1 MARHWHGPFAEWE
14 ERFRS
19 WIDDPNPQALLQT
32 AIFLDF
38 RRVYG
43 TLDLSALDAALGSA
57 RNNRTFIAAMAKAA
71 LNFHPPPSLLLRVK
85 SGAEVDL
92 KLHGVSPIVF
102 LARCYG
108 VEAGSLER
116 NTLERLRAAV
126 RGGLIGD
133 DSRETISEAY
143 RYLLGLRL
151 RAQLRMLASGKRAVN
166 VVRLPD
172 LSSVE
177 RSRLK
182 EAFRAIRDWQ
192 EKAAYHYRTELF

>member
-1 MARHWHGPFAEWE
+1 
-14 ERFRS
+14 
-19 WIDDPNPQALLQT
+19 
-32 AIFLDF
+32 
-38 RRVYG
+38 
-43 TLDLSALDAALGSA
+43 
-57 RNNRTFIAAMAKAA
+57 
-71 LNFHPPPSLLLRVK
+71 VK
-85 SGAEVDL
+85 SGSEVDL

-108 VEAGSLER
+108 LEAGSLER

-126 RGGLIGD
+126 RSGLIGD
-133 DSRETISEAY
+133 DARETISEAY

-151 RAQLRMLASGKRAVN
+151 RAQLRMIASGRRAVN
-166 VVRLPD
+166 QVRLSD

-192 EKAAYHYRTELF
+192 EKAAYHYRTDLF

>member
-1 MARHWHGPFAEWE
+1 
-14 ERFRS
+14 
-19 WIDDPNPQALLQT
+19 
-32 AIFLDF
+32 
-38 RRVYG
+38 
-43 TLDLSALDAALGSA
+43 
-57 RNNRTFIAAMAKAA
+57 MAKAA

-85 SGAEVDL
+85 SASEVDL

-151 RAQLRMLASGKRAVN
+151 RAQLRMLAGGKRASN
-166 VVRLPD
+166 VVRLSE
-172 LSSVE
+172 LSSVD

-182 EAFRAIRDWQ
+182 EAFGAIRDWQ
-192 EKAAYHYRTELF
+192 EKAAYHYRTDLF